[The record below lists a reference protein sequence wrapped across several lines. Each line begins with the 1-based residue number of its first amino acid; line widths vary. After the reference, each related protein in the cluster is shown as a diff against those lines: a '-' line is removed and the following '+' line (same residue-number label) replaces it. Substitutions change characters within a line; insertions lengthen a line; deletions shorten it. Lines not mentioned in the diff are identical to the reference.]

1 MINYNSRYKLINGKA
16 CIDINEC
23 VENFG
28 ACSQLCINE
37 IGGYKCECSEG
48 YMRDPRNRTQCK
60 ATEGHASL
68 LLARRHDIRKIA
80 LDHMEMTLIV
90 NNTKSATALDYVF
103 RTGMIF
109 WSDVS
114 TQSIY
119 K

>member
-1 MINYNSRYKLINGKA
+1 MD
-16 CIDINEC
+16 IDEC
-23 VENFG
+23 AENAG
-28 ACSQLCINE
+28 ACSQICINE
-37 IGGYKCECSEG
+37 IGGYKCECVDG
-48 YMRDPRNRTQCK
+48 YMRDPRNHTRCK

-80 LDHMEMTLIV
+80 LDHMEMTSIV
-90 NNTKSATALDYVF
+90 NNTKSATALDFVF

-109 WSDVS
+109 WSDVT